1 VFVAVGVGD
10 RSRGTGLRYRSGGT
24 CSGCRDGILTWL
36 SPLLHAIAQAGRL
49 DLEAIL
55 GLEAEVVIVYGVS
68 ERKGKR
74 TKETYW
80 LSTFEVGHGG
90 MNGMSRSPKM
100 DQD

>member
-10 RSRGTGLRYRSGGT
+10 RSRGTGLRDRSGGT

-55 GLEAEVVIVYGVS
+55 GLDAEVVIVYGMS

-74 TKETYW
+74 KKETHR
-80 LSTFEVGHGG
+80 LSAFKVGHGG
-90 MNGMSRSPKM
+90 INGMSRSPGV